1 MESRIEMERS
11 RSAAHPDPRARTAL
25 NSKSARQ
32 IRVLLIED
40 HFLARVALRS
50 VLAGHS
56 QISVVG
62 EASDGEQGI
71 ELYRTLRPDVVVLD
85 LRLPGTSGFEVIALL
100 RKGCQPARIVVLS
113 NYRGSEDIYR
123 ALRSGAKAYLTKD
136 ASGEELI
143 NAIQNVYRDL
153 RYLPRIAL
161 DRLAERMP
169 AVELTPRESEVLVCI
184 TQGRSNREIAEELR
198 IADKTVR
205 IHVSSVLDKMG
216 ARDRT
221 QATIYALQ
229 RGLVHLD

>member
-1 MESRIEMERS
+1 M
-11 RSAAHPDPRARTAL
+11 
-25 NSKSARQ
+25 KQ

-40 HFLARVALRS
+40 HFLARMALQS

-56 QISVVG
+56 QIRIVG
-62 EASDGEQGI
+62 EAVDGEQGI
-71 ELYRTLRPDVVVLD
+71 QLYHALKPDVVVLD
-85 LRLPGTSGFEVIALL
+85 LRLPRVSGFEVIATL
-100 RKGCQPARIVVLS
+100 RKAPKPARIVVLS

-123 ALRSGAKAYLTKD
+123 AVRSGAMGYLTKD

-143 NAIQNVYRDL
+143 NAIQNVDRDL

-169 AVELTPRESEVLVCI
+169 SVDLTPRETEVLACI
-184 TQGRSNREIAEELR
+184 TQGLSNREIAERLR
-198 IADKTVR
+198 IAEKTVR

-229 RGLVHLD
+229 RGLVHLDQM